1 MCICIFVS
9 TGICIFD
16 FLHINIYTCILDMVA
31 LYFLFFKG
39 KKDTL
44 LLFSASAGVDTKTVD
59 FFSWFVF
66 SWFVNS

>member
-1 MCICIFVS
+1 
-9 TGICIFD
+9 
-16 FLHINIYTCILDMVA
+16 MVA